1 MSRIQIVTD
10 NAALRKLMEL
20 LVEKTE
26 TVPSGIVLLDAADMA
41 RLPEFPKERTV
52 LFTASADPFCLD
64 NAHKTEAAAFWYLQ
78 PSVEALEEVLTAVA
92 RGERVFPQQ
101 PPVVRLGDAIS
112 SNLSVR
118 ELEVLR
124 LVVAGET
131 DAAMTDT
138 EISNTLNIAVPT
150 VKYQIQQLL
159 FKTGFGN
166 RTQLAVRAVFAGL
179 IRP

>member
-20 LVEKTE
+20 LAEKME

-41 RLPEFPKERTV
+41 RLPEFPKEKTV

-64 NAHKTEAAAFWYLQ
+64 NARKTEAAAFWYLQ
-78 PSVEALEEVLTAVA
+78 PSVEALEEILTAVA

-101 PPVVRLGDAIS
+101 PPLVRLGDAIS

-124 LVVAGET
+124 EIAAGK
-131 DAAMTDT
+131 TDT

-150 VKYQIQQLL
+150 VKYHIQQML